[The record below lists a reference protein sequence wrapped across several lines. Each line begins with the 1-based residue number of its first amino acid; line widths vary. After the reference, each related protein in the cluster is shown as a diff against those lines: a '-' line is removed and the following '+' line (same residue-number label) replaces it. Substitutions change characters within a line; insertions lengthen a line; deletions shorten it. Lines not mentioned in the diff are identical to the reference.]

1 MKILL
6 TLFLI
11 LDFGYHL
18 LFTVLNNKQ
27 RSKPLPKEVNDIY
40 DEKRYQTFINY
51 KSEYRKLSLI
61 TKVCTMVLDLILI
74 YSNFFSLLESL
85 TENPYLFP
93 SATILPAVLT
103 NADSD
108 ATLQQL
114 CS

>member
-51 KSEYRKLSLI
+51 KSEYSYYPSHTFRNVRNNPSVVFVAFATFLSLGF
-61 TKVCTMVLDLILI
+61 L
-74 YSNFFSLLESL
+74 FFCVGNLL
-85 TENPYLFP
+85 
-93 SATILPAVLT
+93 
-103 NADSD
+103 
-108 ATLQQL
+108 QL
-114 CS
+114 VFSCGGV